1 MIDYNKFLSPRV
13 TSLKKSGIRKF
24 FDIAEEMKDVTSLT
38 VGEPDFDT
46 PWHIRE
52 EAIESLKKGRTK
64 YTSNLGTLDLRVEI
78 DNYLTRR
85 FNLTYNPKTEI
96 LVTVGGSEAI
106 DLTIRAIVS
115 PGDEVVIVSP
125 SFVCYEP
132 IVLLTG
138 GVPVIIE
145 TKAEDD
151 FQLTPEALKAA
162 VTDKTKLLIL
172 PFPSNPTGAVMEKDA
187 LEKIVPIIL
196 ESDIMVLTDEIYAEL
211 SYGFKH
217 TSIISLPNMRERTVL
232 VGGLSKSYA
241 MTGWRIGYVCAP
253 EPVAAQM
260 MKIHQ
265 YAIMC
270 APTTSQ
276 YAAIKAIRDGDED
289 IEYMA
294 NEYNGRRKIIYEG
307 LKQIGIDC
315 FEPRGAFYIFPS
327 IKKFGMS
334 SEQFC
339 ERLLYEEKVA
349 IVPGNAFGACGEGYV
364 RISYAYSVSH
374 INKALE
380 KMEIFIKKLL

>member
-13 TSLKKSGIRKF
+13 TSLQKSGIRKF
-24 FDIAEEMKDVTSLT
+24 FDIAEEMQDVTSLT

-46 PWHIRE
+46 PWHVRE
-52 EAIESLKKGRTK
+52 AAIESLKKGRTK
-64 YTSNLGTLDLRVEI
+64 YTSNLGNLELREEI
-78 DNYLTRR
+78 DRYLTRR
-85 FNLTYNPKTEI
+85 FYMPYNPKNEI

-106 DLTIRAIVS
+106 DLAIRTIVA
-115 PGDEVVIVSP
+115 PGDEVIIVAP
-125 SFVCYEP
+125 SFVCYAP
-132 IVLLTG
+132 IVSLTG
-138 GVPVIIE
+138 GIPVIIE
-145 TKAEDD
+145 TNAEND
-151 FQLTPEALKAA
+151 FKLTPEALKSAI
-162 VTDKTKLLIL
+162 TEKTKLLIL
-172 PFPSNPTGAVMEKDA
+172 PFPSNPTGAVMEKKD
-187 LEKIVPIIL
+187 LEKIVPIII
-196 ESDIMVLTDEIYAEL
+196 ESDIMVLSDEIYAEL

-217 TSIISLPNMRERTVL
+217 TSISTLKDMRERTIL
-232 VGGLSKSYA
+232 VSGMSKSYA

-253 EPVAAQM
+253 EPIAAQM

-270 APTTSQ
+270 APSTSQ
-276 YAAIKAIRDGDED
+276 YAAIKALRDGDED

-294 NEYNGRRKIIYEG
+294 NEYDGRRRIIYAG

-315 FEPRGAFYIFPS
+315 FEPKGAFYIFPS

-339 ERLLYEEKVA
+339 EKLLYDEKVA

-380 KMEIFIKKLL
+380 KLELFVKKML

>member
-1 MIDYNKFLSPRV
+1 MIDYNKFLSPKV
-13 TSLKKSGIRKF
+13 TALQKSGIRKF

-64 YTSNLGTLDLRVEI
+64 YTSNLGTLELREEI
-78 DNYLTRR
+78 DRYLTRR
-85 FNLTYNPKTEI
+85 FGLPYNPKTEI

-106 DLTIRAIVS
+106 DLAIRSIVS
-115 PGDEVVIVSP
+115 PGDEVVVVTP
-125 SFVCYEP
+125 SFVCYAP
-132 IVLLTG
+132 LVSLTG
-138 GVPVIIE
+138 GIPVVIE

-151 FQLTPEALKAA
+151 FKLTPEALKSAI
-162 VTDKTKLLIL
+162 TDKTKLLIL
-172 PFPSNPTGAVMEKDA
+172 PFPSNPTGAVMTRAE
-187 LEKIVPIIL
+187 LEKIVPVIL
-196 ESDIMVLTDEIYAEL
+196 ESDIMVLSDEIYAEL

-217 TSIISLPNMRERTVL
+217 TSIASLSDMRERTIL
-232 VGGLSKSYA
+232 VSGLSKSYA

-253 EPVAAQM
+253 EPIASQM

-270 APTTSQ
+270 APSTSQ
-276 YAAIKAIRDGDED
+276 YAAIKALRDGDED

-294 NEYNGRRKIIYEG
+294 NEYNGRRKIIYAG

-327 IKKFGMS
+327 IEKFGMT

-339 ERLLYEEKVA
+339 EKLLYDEKVA
-349 IVPGNAFGACGEGYV
+349 IVPGNAFGICGEGFV

-374 INKALE
+374 INRALE
-380 KMEIFIKKLL
+380 KMEVFVKKLL